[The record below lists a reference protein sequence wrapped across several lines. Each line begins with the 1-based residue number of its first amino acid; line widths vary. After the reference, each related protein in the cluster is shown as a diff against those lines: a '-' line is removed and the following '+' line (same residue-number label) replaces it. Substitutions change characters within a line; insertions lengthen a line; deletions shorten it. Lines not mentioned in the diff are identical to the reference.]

1 MNSPKNPSLVVLY
14 EAVGFLAII
23 MLSWLDELIGLPY
36 LLFDGAPHH
45 PDFRESAME
54 TMAVLFIATPILLLS
69 RRLVSRLFYLEKFLK
84 ICAWCKR
91 VDAGDRWVPMD
102 KYLAA
107 GFGQRTTHGM
117 CPDCYAK
124 MKNEPP

>member
-1 MNSPKNPSLVVLY
+1 MNSKKQSSLVLLY
-14 EAVGFLAII
+14 EAAGFMAIVA
-23 MLSWLDELIGLPY
+23 LSWLNERIGLPY
-36 LLFDGAPHH
+36 LLFGGSPHH

-54 TMAVLFIATPILLLS
+54 SVVVLLVATPILVLT

-102 KYLAA
+102 QYLAA

-117 CPDCYAK
+117 CPDCYEK
-124 MKNEPP
+124 VKREIP

>member
-1 MNSPKNPSLVVLY
+1 MNSRKHPSRVLLY
-14 EAVGFLAII
+14 ETLGFLAII
-23 MLSWLDELIGLPY
+23 ILSWLDELIGLPY
-36 LLFDGAPHH
+36 LLFGGAPHH

-54 TMAVLFIATPILLLS
+54 TVAVLFIATPILLLS
-69 RRLVSRLFYLEKFLK
+69 RRLVSRLFYLETFLK

-102 KYLAA
+102 MYLAE
-107 GFGQRTTHGM
+107 GFGQKTTHGM

-124 MKNEPP
+124 MKSEIP

>member
-1 MNSPKNPSLVVLY
+1 MNSRKLPSRVLVY

-23 MLSWLDELIGLPY
+23 ILSWMDELIGLPS
-36 LLFDGAPHH
+36 LLFGGAPHH

-54 TMAVLFIATPILLLS
+54 TMVVLIAATPILLLT
-69 RRLVSRLFYLEKFLK
+69 RRLVSRLFYLETFLK

-91 VDAGDRWVPMD
+91 VDAGGRWVPMD
-102 KYLAA
+102 MYLAA

-117 CPDCYAK
+117 CPECYAK
-124 MKNEPP
+124 IKSEIP